1 MSTPPIASSAP
12 PVRPREH
19 FSTHVRNFWQRVS
32 EGRQIEDLWSQ
43 FAADARASYGF
54 YGKFCCLPRW

>member
-1 MSTPPIASSAP
+1 MSAP
-12 PVRPREH
+12 PFPSDAPAVRPRER

-32 EGRQIEDLWSQ
+32 EGRQIDDLWTQ

-54 YGKFCCLPRW
+54 